1 MSQVD
6 LRMNANV
13 QLTRR
18 LRKKLFREMRP
29 RAVRSDSRQF

>member
-6 LRMNANV
+6 LRMSVNV
-13 QLTRR
+13 QLTGR
-18 LRKKLFREMRP
+18 LRKKLFREIRP

>member
-6 LRMNANV
+6 LRMSVNV

>member
-1 MSQVD
+1 MARVD
-6 LRMNANV
+6 LRMSVNV

-18 LRKKLFREMRP
+18 LRKNFFREMRP